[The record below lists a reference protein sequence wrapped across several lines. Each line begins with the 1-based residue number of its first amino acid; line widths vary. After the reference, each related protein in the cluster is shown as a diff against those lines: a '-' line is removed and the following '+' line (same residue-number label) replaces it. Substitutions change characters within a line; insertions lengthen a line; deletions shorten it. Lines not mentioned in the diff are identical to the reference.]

1 MLLLAG
7 GIALAAVIVFAL
19 WNVIMGSFRKEP
31 VQTEFT
37 VPNLLGMTIE
47 EAEADER
54 VKGIFTITEMGS
66 RASSEYAEGQIV
78 EQTPAA
84 DNVVRS
90 NREIQVFVSTAKRPS
105 RCRASRDWSGA
116 ARRSYLTTLGWTCSI
131 TGRISIP
138 TPLPPAASSAR
149 SRQRERCSVREM
161 FCCSTAARD
170 PSRSR
175 SR

>member
-1 MLLLAG
+1 M
-7 GIALAAVIVFAL
+7 
-19 WNVIMGSFRKEP
+19 
-31 VQTEFT
+31 QTEFT

-90 NREIQVFVSTAKRPS
+90 NREIQVFVSTGEKTEPMPSVTGLEWRSAKIIL
-105 RCRASRDWSGA
+105 DD
-116 ARRSYLTTLGWTCSI
+116 LGLDLQYNWKDEYSDSI
-131 TGRISIP
+131 TSGCVIR
-138 TPLPPAASSAR
+138 TEPAKGEML
-149 SRQRERCSVREM
+149 RQGRCS
-161 FCCSTAARD
+161 AALPQQRGR
-170 PSRSR
+170 SRSR

>member
-54 VKGIFTITEMGS
+54 VKGIFTHYGDGQPREQRVRGGS
-66 RASSEYAEGQIV
+66 DR
-78 EQTPAA
+78 
-84 DNVVRS
+84 
-90 NREIQVFVSTAKRPS
+90 
-105 RCRASRDWSGA
+105 
-116 ARRSYLTTLGWTCSI
+116 
-131 TGRISIP
+131 
-138 TPLPPAASSAR
+138 
-149 SRQRERCSVREM
+149 
-161 FCCSTAARD
+161 
-170 PSRSR
+170 
-175 SR
+175 